1 MKKIKNK
8 KVKVLILVGITC
20 IIWGFILMF
29 ISSVKKDQR
38 EMNARMD
45 KIVNSYD
52 KFSKKIEKF
61 NTMRDSLH
69 TEFLDKVYYEKLET
83 QDTDFKNK
91 LKTYEE
97 LVSNISL
104 STKNNLRKY
113 CQDNIYYSSSDVNNK
128 CAAFKQGYE
137 EMVNLFVDDV
147 NIYNSNIEKYNSY
160 LDTQGNKEALRLEKY
175 QTKKQYIDYNK
186 DGIYSGRN
194 EEDNI
199 TGESTTAESETNKE
213 SDK

>member
-1 MKKIKNK
+1 MKDLKNK
-8 KVKVLILVGITC
+8 KVKILVLIGITC
-20 IIWGFILMF
+20 IVWGLILMF
-29 ISSVKKDQR
+29 ISSVKKDQK

-52 KFSKKIEKF
+52 KFSKKIEEF

-97 LVSNISL
+97 LVSSISL

-128 CAAFKQGYE
+128 CAAYKQAYE
-137 EMVNLFVDDV
+137 EMVNSFVDDV
-147 NIYNSNIEKYNSY
+147 NTYNSNIDQYNKY
-160 LDTQGNKEALRLEKY
+160 LDTQGATNALRLEKY

-186 DGIYSGRN
+186 DGTYSGRSEDSSA
-194 EEDNI
+194 EED
-199 TGESTTAESETNKE
+199 TDTSKETSKE

>member
-1 MKKIKNK
+1 MKNLKNK
-8 KVKVLILVGITC
+8 KVKILVLIGITC
-20 IIWGFILMF
+20 IVWGLILMF
-29 ISSVKKDQR
+29 VSSVKKDQK

-52 KFSKKIEKF
+52 KFSKKIEEF

-97 LVSNISL
+97 LVSSISL

-128 CAAFKQGYE
+128 CAAYKQAYE
-137 EMVNLFVDDV
+137 EMVNSFVDDV
-147 NIYNSNIEKYNSY
+147 NTYNSNIDQYNKY
-160 LDTQGNKEALRLEKY
+160 LDTQGATNALRLEKY

-186 DGIYSGRN
+186 DGTYSGRSEDSST
-194 EEDNI
+194 EENTD
-199 TGESTTAESETNKE
+199 TSKETSKE

>member
-1 MKKIKNK
+1 MKNLKNK
-8 KVKVLILVGITC
+8 KVKILVLIGITC
-20 IIWGFILMF
+20 IIWGLILMF
-29 ISSVKKDQR
+29 VSSVKKDQK

-52 KFSKKIEKF
+52 KFSKKIEEF

-97 LVSNISL
+97 LVSSISL

-113 CQDNIYYSSSDVNNK
+113 CQDNVYYSSSDVNNK
-128 CAAFKQGYE
+128 CAAYKQAYE
-137 EMVNLFVDDV
+137 EMVNSFVDDI
-147 NIYNSNIEKYNSY
+147 NTYNSNIDQYNKY
-160 LDTQGNKEALRLEKY
+160 LDTQGATNALRLEKY

-186 DGIYSGRN
+186 DGTYSGRSEDSST
-194 EEDNI
+194 EENTD
-199 TGESTTAESETNKE
+199 TSKETSKE

>member
-1 MKKIKNK
+1 MKNLKNK
-8 KVKVLILVGITC
+8 KVKILVLIGITC
-20 IIWGFILMF
+20 IIWGLILMF
-29 ISSVKKDQR
+29 VSSVKKDQK

-52 KFSKKIEKF
+52 KFSKKIEEF

-97 LVSNISL
+97 LVSSISL

-128 CAAFKQGYE
+128 CAAYKQAYE
-137 EMVNLFVDDV
+137 EMVNSFVDDI
-147 NIYNSNIEKYNSY
+147 NTYNSNIDQYNKY
-160 LDTQGNKEALRLEKY
+160 LDTQGATNALRLEKY

-186 DGIYSGRN
+186 DGTYSGRSEDSST
-194 EEDNI
+194 EENTD
-199 TGESTTAESETNKE
+199 TSKETSKE

>member
-1 MKKIKNK
+1 MKDLKNK
-8 KVKVLILVGITC
+8 KVKILVLIGITC
-20 IIWGFILMF
+20 IIWGLILMF
-29 ISSVKKDQR
+29 VSSVKKDQK

-52 KFSKKIEKF
+52 KFSKKIEEF

-97 LVSNISL
+97 LVSSISL

-128 CAAFKQGYE
+128 CAAYKQAYE
-137 EMVNLFVDDV
+137 EMVNSFVDDI
-147 NIYNSNIEKYNSY
+147 NTYNSNIDQYNKY
-160 LDTQGNKEALRLEKY
+160 LDTQGATNALRLEKY

-186 DGIYSGRN
+186 DGTYSGRSEDSST
-194 EEDNI
+194 EENTD
-199 TGESTTAESETNKE
+199 TSKETSKE

>member
-147 NIYNSNIEKYNSY
+147 NIYKYNF
-160 LDTQGNKEALRLEKY
+160 GNAQNRKETDMRDKFI
-175 QTKKQYIDYNK
+175 KIR
-186 DGIYSGRN
+186 IRYSG
-194 EEDNI
+194 
-199 TGESTTAESETNKE
+199 KE
-213 SDK
+213 LAVIDFINTIYQISYA

>member
-1 MKKIKNK
+1 MKNLKNK
-8 KVKVLILVGITC
+8 KVKILVLIGISC
-20 IIWGFILMF
+20 IIWGLILMF
-29 ISSVKKDQR
+29 VSSVKKDQK

-52 KFSKKIEKF
+52 KFSKKIEEF

-97 LVSNISL
+97 LVSSISL

-128 CAAFKQGYE
+128 CAAYKQAYE
-137 EMVNLFVDDV
+137 EMVNSFVDDV
-147 NIYNSNIEKYNSY
+147 NTYNSNIDQYNKY
-160 LDTQGNKEALRLEKY
+160 LDTQGATNALRLEKY

-186 DGIYSGRN
+186 DGTYSGRSEDSST
-194 EEDNI
+194 EENTD
-199 TGESTTAESETNKE
+199 TSKETSKE

>member
-1 MKKIKNK
+1 MKNLKNK
-8 KVKVLILVGITC
+8 KVKILVLIGITC
-20 IIWGFILMF
+20 IVWGLILMF
-29 ISSVKKDQR
+29 VSSVKKDQK

-52 KFSKKIEKF
+52 KFSKKIEEF

-91 LKTYEE
+91 LKIYEE
-97 LVSNISL
+97 LVSSISL

-128 CAAFKQGYE
+128 CAAYKQAYE
-137 EMVNLFVDDV
+137 EMVNSFVDDV
-147 NIYNSNIEKYNSY
+147 NTYNSNIDQYNKY
-160 LDTQGNKEALRLEKY
+160 LDTQGVTNALRLEKY

-186 DGIYSGRN
+186 DGTYSGRSEDSST
-194 EEDNI
+194 EENTD
-199 TGESTTAESETNKE
+199 TSKETSKE

>member
-1 MKKIKNK
+1 MKNLKNK
-8 KVKVLILVGITC
+8 KVKILVLIGITC
-20 IIWGFILMF
+20 IVWGLILMF
-29 ISSVKKDQR
+29 VSSVKKDQK

-52 KFSKKIEKF
+52 KFSKKIEEF
-61 NTMRDSLH
+61 NAMRDSLH

-97 LVSNISL
+97 LVSSISL

-128 CAAFKQGYE
+128 CAAYKQAYE
-137 EMVNLFVDDV
+137 EMVNSFVDDV
-147 NIYNSNIEKYNSY
+147 NTYNSNIDQYNKY
-160 LDTQGNKEALRLEKY
+160 LDTQGATNALRLEKY

-186 DGIYSGRN
+186 DGTYSGRSEDSST
-194 EEDNI
+194 EENTDTNK
-199 TGESTTAESETNKE
+199 ETSKE

>member
-20 IIWGFILMF
+20 IISGFILMF

-45 KIVNSYD
+45 KIVNSYN
-52 KFSKKIEKF
+52 KLSKKIEKF

-104 STKNNLRKY
+104 STKT
-113 CQDNIYYSSSDVNNK
+113 I
-128 CAAFKQGYE
+128 
-137 EMVNLFVDDV
+137 
-147 NIYNSNIEKYNSY
+147 
-160 LDTQGNKEALRLEKY
+160 
-175 QTKKQYIDYNK
+175 
-186 DGIYSGRN
+186 
-194 EEDNI
+194 
-199 TGESTTAESETNKE
+199 
-213 SDK
+213 

>member
-1 MKKIKNK
+1 MKDLKNK
-8 KVKVLILVGITC
+8 KVKILVLIGITC
-20 IIWGFILMF
+20 IIWGLILMF
-29 ISSVKKDQR
+29 VSSVKKDQK

-52 KFSKKIEKF
+52 KFSKKIEEF

-97 LVSNISL
+97 LVSSISL

-128 CAAFKQGYE
+128 CAAYKQAYE
-137 EMVNLFVDDV
+137 EMVNSFVDDI
-147 NIYNSNIEKYNSY
+147 NTYNSNIEQYNKY
-160 LDTQGNKEALRLEKY
+160 LDTQGATNALRLEKY

-186 DGIYSGRN
+186 DGTYSGRSEDSST
-194 EEDNI
+194 EENTD
-199 TGESTTAESETNKE
+199 TSKETSKE

>member
-1 MKKIKNK
+1 MKDLKNK
-8 KVKVLILVGITC
+8 KVKILVLIGITC
-20 IIWGFILMF
+20 ILWGLILMF
-29 ISSVKKDQR
+29 VSSVKKDQK

-52 KFSKKIEKF
+52 KFSKKIEEF

-97 LVSNISL
+97 LVSSISL

-128 CAAFKQGYE
+128 CAAYKQAYE
-137 EMVNLFVDDV
+137 EMVNSFVDDV
-147 NIYNSNIEKYNSY
+147 NTYNSNIDQYNKY
-160 LDTQGNKEALRLEKY
+160 LDTQGATNALRLEKY

-186 DGIYSGRN
+186 DGTYSGRSEDSST
-194 EEDNI
+194 EENTD
-199 TGESTTAESETNKE
+199 TSKETSKE

>member
-1 MKKIKNK
+1 MKNLKNK
-8 KVKVLILVGITC
+8 KVKILVLIGITC
-20 IIWGFILMF
+20 IVWGLILMF
-29 ISSVKKDQR
+29 VSSVKKDQK

-52 KFSKKIEKF
+52 KFSKKIEEF

-97 LVSNISL
+97 LVSSISL

-128 CAAFKQGYE
+128 CAAYKQAYE
-137 EMVNLFVDDV
+137 EMVNSFVDDV
-147 NIYNSNIEKYNSY
+147 NTYNSNIDQYNKY
-160 LDTQGNKEALRLEKY
+160 LDTQGATNALRLEKY

-186 DGIYSGRN
+186 DGTYYGRSEDSST
-194 EEDNI
+194 EENTDTNK
-199 TGESTTAESETNKE
+199 ETSKE

>member
-1 MKKIKNK
+1 MKDLKNK
-8 KVKVLILVGITC
+8 KVKILVLIGITC
-20 IIWGFILMF
+20 IVWGLILMF
-29 ISSVKKDQR
+29 VSSVKKDQK

-52 KFSKKIEKF
+52 KFSKKIEEF

-97 LVSNISL
+97 LVSSISL

-128 CAAFKQGYE
+128 CAAYKQAYE
-137 EMVNLFVDDV
+137 EMVNSFVDDV
-147 NIYNSNIEKYNSY
+147 NTYNSNIDQYNKY
-160 LDTQGNKEALRLEKY
+160 LDTQGATNALRLEKY

-186 DGIYSGRN
+186 DGTYSGRSEDSSA
-194 EEDNI
+194 EED
-199 TGESTTAESETNKE
+199 TDTSKETSKE

>member
-1 MKKIKNK
+1 MKNLKNK
-8 KVKVLILVGITC
+8 KVKILVLIGITC
-20 IIWGFILMF
+20 IIWGLILMF
-29 ISSVKKDQR
+29 VSSVKKDQK

-52 KFSKKIEKF
+52 KFSKKIEEF

-97 LVSNISL
+97 LVSSISL

-128 CAAFKQGYE
+128 CAAYKQAYE
-137 EMVNLFVDDV
+137 EMVNSFVDDV
-147 NIYNSNIEKYNSY
+147 NTYNSNIDQYNKY
-160 LDTQGNKEALRLEKY
+160 LDTQGATNALRLEKY

-186 DGIYSGRN
+186 DGTYSGRSEDSST
-194 EEDNI
+194 EENTD
-199 TGESTTAESETNKE
+199 TSKETSKE

>member
-1 MKKIKNK
+1 MKNLKNK
-8 KVKVLILVGITC
+8 KVKILVLIGITC
-20 IIWGFILMF
+20 IVWGLILMF
-29 ISSVKKDQR
+29 VSSVKKDQK

-52 KFSKKIEKF
+52 KFSKKIEEF

-97 LVSNISL
+97 LVSSISL

-113 CQDNIYYSSSDVNNK
+113 CQDNIYYSS
-128 CAAFKQGYE
+128 
-137 EMVNLFVDDV
+137 L
-147 NIYNSNIEKYNSY
+147 YNF
-160 LDTQGNKEALRLEKY
+160 
-175 QTKKQYIDYNK
+175 
-186 DGIYSGRN
+186 
-194 EEDNI
+194 
-199 TGESTTAESETNKE
+199 
-213 SDK
+213 

>member
-1 MKKIKNK
+1 MNDKKNKKIKII
-8 KVKVLILVGITC
+8 VLIGITC
-20 IIWGFILMF
+20 IIWGFVIMF
-29 ISSVKKDQR
+29 ISSVKKDQA
-38 EMNARMD
+38 EMNSRMD
-45 KIVNSYD
+45 KIVKSYD
-52 KFSKKIEKF
+52 DFSKKIEEF
-61 NTMRDSLH
+61 NNMRDSLH
-69 TEFLDKVYYEKLET
+69 TEFLDKVYYEKLES

-113 CQDNIYYSSSDVNNK
+113 CKDNIYYSSPDVNSK

-137 EMVNLFVDDV
+137 EMVNSFVDDI
-147 NIYNSNIEKYNSY
+147 NSYNTNIEQYNNW
-160 LDTQGNKEALRLEKY
+160 LDNEKNTTSLKLEKY

-186 DGIYSGRN
+186 DGTYSGKSDEASIDAN
-194 EEDNI
+194 
-199 TGESTTAESETNKE
+199 SKE

>member
-1 MKKIKNK
+1 MKNLKNK
-8 KVKVLILVGITC
+8 KVKILVLIGITC
-20 IIWGFILMF
+20 IVWGLILMF
-29 ISSVKKDQR
+29 VSSVKKDQK

-52 KFSKKIEKF
+52 KFSKKIEEF

-91 LKTYEE
+91 LKIYEE
-97 LVSNISL
+97 LVSSISL

-128 CAAFKQGYE
+128 CAAYKQAYE
-137 EMVNLFVDDV
+137 EMVNSFVDDV
-147 NIYNSNIEKYNSY
+147 NTYNSNIDQYNKY
-160 LDTQGNKEALRLEKY
+160 LDTQGATNALRLEKY

-186 DGIYSGRN
+186 DGTYSGRSEDSST
-194 EEDNI
+194 EENTD
-199 TGESTTAESETNKE
+199 TSKETSKE

>member
-1 MKKIKNK
+1 MKNLKNK
-8 KVKVLILVGITC
+8 KVKILVLIGITC
-20 IIWGFILMF
+20 IVWGLILMF
-29 ISSVKKDQR
+29 VSSVKKDQK

-52 KFSKKIEKF
+52 KFSKKIEEF

-97 LVSNISL
+97 LVSSISL

-128 CAAFKQGYE
+128 CAAYKQAYE
-137 EMVNLFVDDV
+137 EMVNSFVDDI
-147 NIYNSNIEKYNSY
+147 NTYNSNIDQYNKY
-160 LDTQGNKEALRLEKY
+160 LDTQGATNALRLEKY

-186 DGIYSGRN
+186 DGTYSGRSEDSST
-194 EEDNI
+194 EENTDTNK
-199 TGESTTAESETNKE
+199 ETSKE

>member
-1 MKKIKNK
+1 MKDLKNK
-8 KVKVLILVGITC
+8 KVKILVLIGITC
-20 IIWGFILMF
+20 IVWGLILMF
-29 ISSVKKDQR
+29 VSSVKKDQK

-52 KFSKKIEKF
+52 KFSKKIEEF

-97 LVSNISL
+97 LVSSISL

-128 CAAFKQGYE
+128 CAAYKQAYE
-137 EMVNLFVDDV
+137 EMVNSFVDDI
-147 NIYNSNIEKYNSY
+147 NTYNSNIDQYNKY
-160 LDTQGNKEALRLEKY
+160 LDTQGATNALRLEKY

-186 DGIYSGRN
+186 DGTYSGRSEDSST
-194 EEDNI
+194 EENTD
-199 TGESTTAESETNKE
+199 TSKETSKE

>member
-1 MKKIKNK
+1 MKDLKNK
-8 KVKVLILVGITC
+8 KVKILVLIGITC
-20 IIWGFILMF
+20 IIWGLILMF
-29 ISSVKKDQR
+29 VSSVKKDQK

-52 KFSKKIEKF
+52 KFSKKIEEF

-97 LVSNISL
+97 LVSSISL

-128 CAAFKQGYE
+128 CAAYKQAYE
-137 EMVNLFVDDV
+137 EMVNSFVDDV
-147 NIYNSNIEKYNSY
+147 NTYNSNIDQYNKY
-160 LDTQGNKEALRLEKY
+160 LDTQGATNALRLEKY

-186 DGIYSGRN
+186 DGTYSGRSEDSST
-194 EEDNI
+194 EENTD
-199 TGESTTAESETNKE
+199 TSKETSKE

>member
-1 MKKIKNK
+1 
-8 KVKVLILVGITC
+8 
-20 IIWGFILMF
+20 MF
-29 ISSVKKDQR
+29 VSSVKKDQK

-52 KFSKKIEKF
+52 KFSKKIEEF

-97 LVSNISL
+97 LVSSISL

-128 CAAFKQGYE
+128 CAAYKQAYE
-137 EMVNLFVDDV
+137 EMVNSFVDDV
-147 NIYNSNIEKYNSY
+147 NTYNSNIDQYNKY
-160 LDTQGNKEALRLEKY
+160 LDTQGATNALRLEKY

-186 DGIYSGRN
+186 DGTYSGRSEDSST
-194 EEDNI
+194 EENTD
-199 TGESTTAESETNKE
+199 TSKETSKE